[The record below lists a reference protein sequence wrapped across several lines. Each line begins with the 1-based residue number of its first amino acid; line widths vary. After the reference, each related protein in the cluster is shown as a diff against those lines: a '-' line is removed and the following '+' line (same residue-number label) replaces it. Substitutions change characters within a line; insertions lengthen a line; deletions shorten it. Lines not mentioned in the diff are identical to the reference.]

1 VTRPVIAIVGASG
14 SVGSGALACL
24 IHDAQR
30 YKLRAAYHT
39 RSPQSSDKHDSVCWS
54 RVNVY
59 DDSSL
64 DPFCSGCTVVLNTA
78 GPSSQIGDRVARA
91 ADRAGADY
99 VDAFG
104 GRLLSD
110 LFQANPLSMNRRV
123 IHSAGIYPGL
133 SELLPRWLART
144 HFDKVQTLRGWSGGR
159 EACSPAAALD
169 VLASTHH
176 GFGRAGALWEDG
188 NRITNAMAAHT
199 DADLPGFPGHVYV
212 QPFLSEELERLI
224 RDLDLRD
231 VRWGNVMAST
241 HALEVI
247 ARWSS
252 RLGIH
257 DGAEHTQA
265 YRQLQQQAVN
275 DLVETARMDLVGQ
288 TPYYRLLI
296 DMEGTASGVPKR
308 LRAVLKA
315 RDSYHVSGAVAAH
328 AATVLVT
335 NPPPPGTYRA
345 DSILDWE
352 SLLRT
357 LQHNRCIDDFT
368 LASLGVSG
376 CDDRPNRIEEGAL

>member
-1 VTRPVIAIVGASG
+1 MTRPVIAIVGASG

-24 IHDAQR
+24 MHDDQR
-30 YKLRAAYHT
+30 YVLRAAYHT
-39 RSPQSSDKHDSVCWS
+39 RAPQDPDKYDSMCWS
-54 RVNVY
+54 RVNIY

-64 DPFCSGCTVVLNTA
+64 AQFCSGCTVVLNTA

-104 GRLLSD
+104 GRQLSD

-159 EACSPAAALD
+159 EACSPAAAVD
-169 VLASTHH
+169 VLASTHQV
-176 GFGRAGALWEDG
+176 FGRAGALWEDG
-188 NRITNAMAAHT
+188 KRITNAMAAYSAT
-199 DADLPGFPGHVYV
+199 DLPGFPGHVYV

-224 RDLDLRD
+224 RDLDLHD

-241 HALEVI
+241 RALEVI

-257 DGAEHTQA
+257 AGAENTQA
-265 YRQLQQQAVN
+265 YRQLLQQAVN
-275 DLVETARMDLVGQ
+275 DLVETASMDLAGQ

-296 DMEGTASGVPKR
+296 DMEGTASGATRR

-315 RDSYHVSGAVAAH
+315 RDSYRVSGAVAAN
-328 AATVLVT
+328 AASVLVT

-352 SLLRT
+352 AVLST

-368 LASLGVSG
+368 LAFRGAAG
-376 CDDRPNRIEEGAL
+376 CDDGTDRIEEGVL